1 MPRRRSW
8 RRTGGTSR
16 LCRLHRRVRRREEG
30 SQRRC
35 RLEDDL
41 HRCLQRRR
49 DAPHPRL
56 APLFFVASVSVR
68 PPRRQHPASLRPVH
82 PLRPLLIH
90 FLPLLLVDS
99 RQALD
104 GAKTT
109 SPCSQSEGVVGPK
122 ACAAASEKGAQRSPK
137 EHQEKA
143 GRDEKGW
150 ALENQY
156 RVWRA
161 KPRPAHKRRLFDPPR
176 FTPASPSL
184 SPSASPPSSR
194 PTSVIFAGM
203 LAPNPSLKSV
213 IFWQWAN
220 QSLNVCVNYSN
231 ANKSIKMST
240 SEIASAYAA
249 ATVASCSIAVGL
261 PQLVPRLRVSPSAR
275 ALLSKLVPFAAVA
288 SAGCVNIGLMRW
300 KEMRDGISVFKPS
313 DPKTGRPSS
322 EELGKSSIAGAYAVG
337 QTAAR
342 RVLTNITR
350 HPHPPAHHHDAPRE
364 RGIFNRPN
372 GRRLNTVTHIGLIG
386 LSILVFLPP
395 AIAAFPSRA
404 SISPKKL
411 EERFHEVLFEEVE
424 FNKGL

>member
-1 MPRRRSW
+1 MATSLASSKLAQGQPDAPPFDITQPRYD
-8 RRTGGTSR
+8 TKTYFG
-16 LCRLHRRVRRREEG
+16 RVRHFASITSPLTLLASPTDLKNAQRLLKEYQEG
-30 SQRRC
+30 TGEGRKAWGH
-35 RLEDDL
+35 ED
-41 HRCLQRRR
+41 QYGVWK
-49 DAPHPRL
+49 AK
-56 APLFFVASVSVR
+56 
-68 PPRRQHPASLRPVH
+68 Q
-82 PLRPLLIH
+82 
-90 FLPLLLVDS
+90 LVDS
-99 RQALD
+99 SIHPDTGEPVPL
-104 GAKTT
+104 
-109 SPCSQSEGVVGPK
+109 PF
-122 ACAAASEKGAQRSPK
+122 
-137 EHQEKA
+137 
-143 GRDEKGW
+143 
-150 ALENQY
+150 
-156 RVWRA
+156 
-161 KPRPAHKRRLFDPPR
+161 RL
-176 FTPASPSL
+176 
-184 SPSASPPSSR
+184 SAFV
-194 PTSVIFAGM
+194 PTNLVIVAGM

-261 PQLVPRLRVSPSAR
+261 SQLVPRLRVSPSAR

-337 QTAAR
+337 QTAAS
-342 RVLTNITR
+342 RVLTNIPTLIL
-350 HPHPPAHHHDAPRE
+350 PPIIMTLLE
-364 RGIFNRPN
+364 KRGVFNRPN

-386 LSILVFLPP
+386 LSLLVFLPP

-411 EERFHEVLFEEVE
+411 EERFHEVPFEEVE